1 MLILPLDT
9 VITADTFI
17 DITLDQMH
25 KATIP
30 LMTAFIKI
38 RMNSDLNTPVVIAS
52 LKGSPVDV
60 RNRVIDKKL
69 KVHYY

>member
-1 MLILPLDT
+1 MLVLPLDT
-9 VITADTFI
+9 VITGGTFI

-30 LMTAFIKI
+30 LLTAFVKI
-38 RMNSDLNTPVVIAS
+38 RMNSDLNTPVVMAS
-52 LKGSPVDV
+52 LKGSPSDV
-60 RNRVIDKKL
+60 RNQVIDKKQ